1 MAKES
6 FLDRLKHSW
15 SIFKES
21 TGEPKDAVAGL
32 HSMPFSYGGTSSRTD
47 RARLHPSNERTIT
60 ASLYNRIAIDV
71 AAIPI
76 KHVRVNENDQ
86 FEENIKSGLND
97 CLNVSANIDQTGR
110 ELIFDAVISMFDEG
124 VVAIVP
130 VDTSINL
137 TTSNTFDIN
146 ELRVGKIT
154 QWYPQKIKI
163 EVYNEQVGKKQEIYM
178 DKSKVA
184 IIQNPFYSVMND
196 RGSIVRRLIDKL
208 ALLDVIDQQSGS
220 TKLDM
225 IVQLP
230 YTIKSE
236 RKKEQA
242 EERRKSIEDQLTG
255 SKYGIAYIDATEHIT
270 QLNRSL
276 DNNLMGQIEYLTSM
290 LYSQL
295 GVTKEVFDGTADE
308 RTMLNYYNATI
319 EPVLSAITDEMNRK
333 FLTKTARTQGQSI
346 KFINNPFRLVPVQEM
361 ADVADKFTRNE
372 ILASNEIRSI
382 VGYRPIDDP
391 RANELRNKN
400 LNASD
405 EQLANPMMIDGEEYE
420 DYEEYEE

>member
-15 SIFKES
+15 SVFKES

-32 HSMPFSYGGTSSRTD
+32 HSMPFSYGGTSSRID

-97 CLNVSANIDQTGR
+97 CLNVSANTDQTGR

-137 TTSNTFDIN
+137 TMSNTFDIN
-146 ELRVGKIT
+146 ELRVGRIT
-154 QWYPQKIKI
+154 QWYPQKVKI
-163 EVYNEQVGKKQEIYM
+163 EVYNERVGQKQEIYM

-208 ALLDVIDQQSGS
+208 ALLDVIDQESGS

-230 YTIKSE
+230 YTIRTDKQKD
-236 RKKEQA
+236 RA
-242 EERRKSIEDQLTG
+242 EDRRKSIEDQLEG

-361 ADVADKFTRNE
+361 ADIADKFTRNE
-372 ILASNEIRSI
+372 ILASNEVRSI
-382 VGYRPIDDP
+382 VGYRPVDDP

-405 EQLANPMMIDGEEYE
+405 AQLEDPMMIDGEG
-420 DYEEYEE
+420 YEEYEEYEE